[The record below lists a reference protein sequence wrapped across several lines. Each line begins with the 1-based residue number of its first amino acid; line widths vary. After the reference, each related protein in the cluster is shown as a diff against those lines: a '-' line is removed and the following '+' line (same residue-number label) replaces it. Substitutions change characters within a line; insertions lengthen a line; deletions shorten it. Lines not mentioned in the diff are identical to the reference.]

1 MAKPLVTGNV
11 LSTNRNPTSPTIA
24 NILDIRNSD
33 HGPETIVISGS
44 GVVRANIGDAAY
56 SARRP
61 MKPNNLEIQSLKR
74 FESAN
79 NRQSYQVAI
88 ILFDNGS
95 ARLNNTD
102 RRVLRQVVAHHK
114 QNGGTLR
121 VVGHASSRT
130 RNLDPSRHQL
140 VNFKISAARADA
152 VLKQLVRYGTRPANL
167 VVSSVSDTMP
177 KYLENMPSGES
188 GNRRAEIF
196 LDF

>member
-1 MAKPLVTGNV
+1 TPMNPNS
-11 LSTNRNPTSPTIA
+11 LSTRSFRG
-24 NILDIRNSD
+24 L
-33 HGPETIVISGS
+33 
-44 GVVRANIGDAAY
+44 
-56 SARRP
+56 
-61 MKPNNLEIQSLKR
+61 QSV
-74 FESAN
+74 N
-79 NRQSYQVAI
+79 DRQSYQVAT

-95 ARLNNTD
+95 AKLNISD

-130 RNLDPSRHQL
+130 QNLDPARHQL

-152 VLKQLVRYGTRPANL
+152 VLKQLVRYGTRASNL

-177 KYLENMPSGES
+177 KYLESMPSGEA